1 MNAAPLPS
9 PDHSVAAD
17 APAPTAVELKLRA
30 REAQRRFSYIA
41 LSSGIWISP
50 RQAAALAVGPVARSA
65 ERTAPVEPARVEPD
79 A

>member
-50 RQAAALAVGPVARSA
+50 RQAAALAAP
-65 ERTAPVEPARVEPD
+65 PVEPARVEPD